1 MHQIVRDWM
10 SSPVVVIPPEI
21 SAGQGMRLMRR
32 RGIRSLVVDLTRQN
46 GVTYGI
52 VTVSDIRDK
61 IVSRGRR
68 PGKVTIAEIMSA
80 PIECA
85 KPSWSLRK
93 AAIKMQEIGV
103 NHLPVENRRGSLIGM
118 ISVMDIFTAVEE
130 AGWGSDPE
138 RPDATSS
145 RSAGGSEL
153 LQRK

>member
-1 MHQIVRDWM
+1 MHQIVGDWM
-10 SSPVVVIPPEI
+10 SSPVVVVPAEI

-32 RGIRSLVVDLTRQN
+32 RGIRSLVIDTTRQN
-46 GVTYGI
+46 RVTYGI

-61 IVSRGRR
+61 IVTRGRR
-68 PGKVTIAEIMSA
+68 PRNVTIAEIMSA

-85 KPSWSLRK
+85 KASWSLRK

-103 NHLPVENRRGSLIGM
+103 NYLPVENRRGSLIGM

-138 RPDATSS
+138 RLDPTSS
-145 RSAGGSEL
+145 RPARVSEVE
-153 LQRK
+153 QHK

>member
-1 MHQIVRDWM
+1 MHQIVGDWM
-10 SSPVVVIPPEI
+10 SSPVVVVPAEI

-32 RGIRSLVVDLTRQN
+32 RGIRSLVIDTTRQN
-46 GVTYGI
+46 RVTYGI

-61 IVSRGRR
+61 IVTRGRR
-68 PGKVTIAEIMSA
+68 PRNVTIAEIMSA

-85 KPSWSLRK
+85 KASWSLRK

-103 NHLPVENRRGSLIGM
+103 NYLPVENRRGSLIGM

-138 RPDATSS
+138 RLDPTSS
-145 RSAGGSEL
+145 RPARVSEVE
-153 LQRK
+153 QRK